1 MTHYTENCSR
11 NIAISPVGPA
21 DALLH
26 AFRQWLKTQRLRAA
40 IQRER
45 ASLATMSDA
54 MLADIGIDRATAEQ
68 EAERNDIPESRRL

>member
-1 MTHYTENCSR
+1 MTQYTENCSR
-11 NIAISPVGPA
+11 NIAISPVGPV

-26 AFRQWLKTQRLRAA
+26 AFRQWLKNQRLRAA

-45 ASLATMSDA
+45 AALATMSDA
-54 MLADIGIDRATAEQ
+54 LLVDIGIDRATAEQ

>member
-11 NIAISPVGPA
+11 DLALGPVGPA

-26 AFRQWLKTQRLRAA
+26 AFRQWLKNHRLKAA
-40 IQRER
+40 VQRER

-68 EAERNDIPESRRL
+68 EAQRDDIPESRRL